1 MWIVAGV
8 GAALLAR
15 LAEAGRTRGW
25 FLEVVVGAV
34 AAAAAG
40 LAATAMD
47 FGGWREPDW
56 RSGLFCFFVALSAVG
71 ILRLV
76 RILRQ

>member
-15 LAEAGRTRGW
+15 VAEAGRTRGW
-25 FLEVVVGAV
+25 FLEVVAGVV
-34 AAAAAG
+34 AAIAAG

-56 RSGLFCFFVALSAVG
+56 RCGLFCFFVALSAVG
-71 ILRLV
+71 VMRLA

>member
-1 MWIVAGV
+1 MWIVSGV

-15 LAEAGRTRGW
+15 VAEAGRSRGW
-25 FLEVVVGAV
+25 FLEMVVGTV
-34 AAAAAG
+34 AAIAAG

-56 RSGLFCFFVALSAVG
+56 RAGLFSFFVALSAVG
-71 ILRLV
+71 VMRLV
-76 RILRQ
+76 RILRR